1 MVKVVRLIKCK
12 GLPILK
18 QLQIEE
24 ALLRKS
30 GDNWCLLNDGSS
42 QPAIV
47 MGISGYTA
55 TSSSHHISQIT
66 FTGRPCAKVS
76 LQSHSSESSPML

>member
-1 MVKVVRLIKCK
+1 MVKVVRLIQCK
-12 GLPILK
+12 GMPILR

-47 MGISGYTA
+47 MGISGYFA
-55 TSSSHHISQIT
+55 NRAHHS
-66 FTGRPCAKVS
+66 FTPVAFRIH
-76 LQSHSSESSPML
+76 LD

>member
-1 MVKVVRLIKCK
+1 MVKVVRLIQCR
-12 GLPILK
+12 GMPILR

-47 MGISGYTA
+47 MGISGYSTNA
-55 TSSSHHISQIT
+55 FCCFPI
-66 FTGRPCAKVS
+66 CLCV
-76 LQSHSSESSPML
+76 LYLL

>member
-1 MVKVVRLIKCK
+1 MGGTVKLLRYR

-24 ALLRKS
+24 ALLRATS
-30 GDNWCLLNDGSS
+30 DNWCLLNNGSS

-47 MGISGYTA
+47 MGISG
-55 TSSSHHISQIT
+55 
-66 FTGRPCAKVS
+66 
-76 LQSHSSESSPML
+76 